1 MGISLSL
8 PDPTPISPLERDGP
22 DTSAVG
28 PPVLEARRVISVL
41 VVDDSVVVRRL
52 ITDALGDDPEIRV
65 VGTAPNGKVAL
76 AKIEQLHPDLVT
88 LDIEMPIMDGLQTMR
103 AIRQQYARLPVIMF
117 STLTAAGATATLDA
131 LSAGASDYVTK
142 PANVGSVAE
151 SIRSVREQIIP
162 RIHALCGGRRSA
174 LAPPTRPGLAPGRP
188 LAGAGNLPPPSL
200 TRPGGSPLPGV
211 VRPPNV
217 PPGGPAAAPVRATPR
232 TGAVEVVAVGCST
245 GGPDALTAVVRA
257 LPASLPVPVV
267 VVQHMPPV
275 FTKMFA
281 DRLDRTAAL
290 TVVEAT
296 GDMVVR
302 PGTVYIAPGD
312 FHLEVHRRGTEVVT
326 KLNTGPPENFCRPA
340 VDVLFRSVAR
350 TYGGATL
357 AIVLTGMGQDG
368 KRGAE
373 QLRSAGAEIVAQDE
387 ATSVVWGM
395 PGAVTQAGLAHAV
408 LPLGEIAN
416 HLISRTAGGR
426 GAKSME
432 VTR

>member
-1 MGISLSL
+1 
-8 PDPTPISPLERDGP
+8 
-22 DTSAVG
+22 
-28 PPVLEARRVISVL
+28 VLEARRVISVL

-52 ITDALGDDPEIRV
+52 ITDALSDDPEIRV

-76 AKIEQLHPDLVT
+76 TKIEQLRPDLVT

-103 AIRQQYARLPVIMF
+103 AIRAQYARLPVIMF
-117 STLTAAGATATLDA
+117 STLTAAGASATLDA

-162 RIHALCGGRRSA
+162 RIHALCGGRRAAS
-174 LAPPTRPGLAPGRP
+174 APPLRPGLAPGRP
-188 LAGAGNLPPPSL
+188 LAGAPYPPAPL
-200 TRPGGSPLPGV
+200 NRPGGATLPGA

-217 PPGGPAAAPVRATPR
+217 PPGGPSAPPVRATPR
-232 TGAVEVVAVGCST
+232 TGGIEVVAIGCST

-290 TVVEAT
+290 TVVEAA

-340 VDVLFRSVAR
+340 VDPLFRSAVDAYR
-350 TYGGATL
+350 GAVL
-357 AIVLTGMGQDG
+357 AVVLTGMGSDG
-368 KRGAE
+368 KLGAASVRE
-373 QLRSAGAEIVAQDE
+373 AGGSVVVQDQS
-387 ATSVVWGM
+387 TSVVWGM
-395 PGAVTQAGLAHAV
+395 PGAIASAGLADEV
-408 LPLGEIAN
+408 LPLDRIAETITRR
-416 HLISRTAGGR
+416 LTGPTAGPVPSRTSVLATGGVR
-426 GAKSME
+426 
-432 VTR
+432 

>member
-1 MGISLSL
+1 M
-8 PDPTPISPLERDGP
+8 
-22 DTSAVG
+22 
-28 PPVLEARRVISVL
+28 ISVL

-52 ITDALGDDPEIRV
+52 ITDALSDDPEIRV

-76 AKIEQLHPDLVT
+76 TKIEQLRPDLVT
-88 LDIEMPIMDGLQTMR
+88 LDIEMPIMDGLETLR
-103 AIRQQYARLPVIMF
+103 AIRALYARLPVIMF

-162 RIHALCGGRRSA
+162 RIHALCGGRRNA
-174 LAPPTRPGLAPGRP
+174 LAPPRPPIGIGPNIGPNTRVF
-188 LAGAGNLPPPSL
+188 GAGTAVAPALA
-200 TRPGGSPLPGV
+200 RPGGNALPTAT
-211 VRPPNV
+211 RPPV
-217 PPGGPAAAPVRATPR
+217 VAPPTSVPVRAAPR
-232 TGAVEVVAVGCST
+232 SDRVEVVTIGCST
-245 GGPDALTAVVRA
+245 GGPDALTTVVRA
-257 LPASLPVPVV
+257 LPANLPVPVV

-296 GDMVVR
+296 GDMTVR

-312 FHLEVHRRGTEVVT
+312 FHLEVHRRGTEVIT

-340 VDVLFRSVAR
+340 VDVLFRSVAK

-357 AIVLTGMGQDG
+357 AIILTGMGQDG

-373 QLRSAGAEIVAQDE
+373 QLRTAGAEIVAQDE

-395 PGAVTQAGLAHAV
+395 PGAVASAGLAHAV
-408 LPLGEIAN
+408 LPLGEIAH

>member
-1 MGISLSL
+1 
-8 PDPTPISPLERDGP
+8 
-22 DTSAVG
+22 
-28 PPVLEARRVISVL
+28 VLEARRVISVL

-103 AIRQQYARLPVIMF
+103 AIRAQYARLPVIMF
-117 STLTAAGATATLDA
+117 STLTAAGASATLEA

-162 RIHALCGGRRSA
+162 RIHALCGGRRA
-174 LAPPTRPGLAPGRP
+174 PLGAPPRPGVAPARP
-188 LAGAGNLPPPSL
+188 APAAGYTPAPLL
-200 TRPGGSPLPGV
+200 TRPGAPPAGRAGQL
-211 VRPPNV
+211 VRPPNA
-217 PPGGPAAAPVRATPR
+217 PPGGPVAAPGRAAPR
-232 TGAVEVVAVGCST
+232 TGAIDVVAIGCST

-312 FHLEVHRRGTEVVT
+312 FHMEVHRRGTDVIT

-340 VDVLFRSVAR
+340 VDVLFRSVER

-357 AIVLTGMGQDG
+357 AIILTGMGQDG
-368 KRGAE
+368 RRGCE
-373 QLRSAGAEIVAQDE
+373 QLRTAGAEIVAQDE

-408 LPLGEIAN
+408 LPLGDIAN

>member
-1 MGISLSL
+1 M
-8 PDPTPISPLERDGP
+8 
-22 DTSAVG
+22 
-28 PPVLEARRVISVL
+28 ISVL

-52 ITDALGDDPEIRV
+52 ITDALSDDPEIRV

-76 AKIEQLHPDLVT
+76 TKIEQLRPDLVT
-88 LDIEMPIMDGLQTMR
+88 LDIEMPIMDGLETLR
-103 AIRQQYARLPVIMF
+103 AIRALYARLPVIMF

-162 RIHALCGGRRSA
+162 RIHALCGGGRRSTLAPARPPIGIGPNIGPNTRVFGAGTAVAPPLARPGGNA
-174 LAPPTRPGLAPGRP
+174 LPTTTRASATAPPTSLPTRTAPR
-188 LAGAGNLPPPSL
+188 SD
-200 TRPGGSPLPGV
+200 R
-211 VRPPNV
+211 
-217 PPGGPAAAPVRATPR
+217 
-232 TGAVEVVAVGCST
+232 VEVVTIGCST
-245 GGPDALTAVVRA
+245 GGPDALTTVVRA
-257 LPASLPVPVV
+257 LPANLPVPVV

-296 GDMVVR
+296 GDMAVR

-312 FHLEVHRRGTEVVT
+312 FHLEVHRRGTEVIT

-340 VDVLFRSVAR
+340 VDVLFRSVAK

-357 AIVLTGMGQDG
+357 AIILTGMGQDG

-373 QLRSAGAEIVAQDE
+373 QLRTAGAEIVVQDE

-395 PGAVTQAGLAHAV
+395 PGAVATAGLAHAV

>member
-1 MGISLSL
+1 
-8 PDPTPISPLERDGP
+8 
-22 DTSAVG
+22 
-28 PPVLEARRVISVL
+28 VLEARRVISVL

-52 ITDALGDDPEIRV
+52 ITDALSDDPEIRV

-76 AKIEQLHPDLVT
+76 TKIEQLRPDLVT

-103 AIRQQYARLPVIMF
+103 AIRAQYARLPVIMF
-117 STLTAAGATATLDA
+117 STLTAAGASATLDA

-162 RIHALCGGRRSA
+162 RIHALCGGRRA
-174 LAPPTRPGLAPGRP
+174 APAPLRPGLAPGRP
-188 LAGAGNLPPPSL
+188 LAGAPHPPAPL
-200 TRPGGSPLPGV
+200 NRPGGATLPGA

-217 PPGGPAAAPVRATPR
+217 PPGGPSAPPVRAMPR
-232 TGAVEVVAVGCST
+232 TGGIEVVAIGCST

-290 TVVEAT
+290 TVVEAA
-296 GDMVVR
+296 GDLVVR

-395 PGAVTQAGLAHAV
+395 PGAVTHAGLAHAV

>member
-1 MGISLSL
+1 M
-8 PDPTPISPLERDGP
+8 
-22 DTSAVG
+22 
-28 PPVLEARRVISVL
+28 ISVL

-52 ITDALGDDPEIRV
+52 ITDALSDDPEIRV
-65 VGTAPNGKVAL
+65 VGTAPNGRVAL
-76 AKIEQLHPDLVT
+76 TKIEQLRPDLVT
-88 LDIEMPIMDGLQTMR
+88 LDIEMPIMDGLETLR
-103 AIRQQYARLPVIMF
+103 AIRALYARLPVIMF
-117 STLTAAGATATLDA
+117 STLTAAGASATLDA

-151 SIRSVREQIIP
+151 SIRSVREQLIP
-162 RIHALCGGRRSA
+162 RIHALCGRRA
-174 LAPPTRPGLAPGRP
+174 APPPNRQSPQGPSGTP
-188 LAGAGNLPPPSL
+188 GAGRTFGPGHTVPPSFA
-200 TRPGGSPLPGV
+200 RPGGTPLPAAG
-211 VRPPNV
+211 RA
-217 PPGGPAAAPVRATPR
+217 PAAAPGPATARPGGPSAAQIRTTPR
-232 TGAVEVVAVGCST
+232 GGIIEIVAIGCST
-245 GGPDALTAVVRA
+245 GGPDALTTVVRA

-281 DRLDRTAAL
+281 DRLDRIAAL

-296 GDMVVR
+296 GDMPVR
-302 PGTVYIAPGD
+302 AGTVYIAPGD
-312 FHLEVHRRGTEVVT
+312 FHLEVYRRGTDVFT
-326 KLNTGPPENFCRPA
+326 KLNSGPPENFCRPA

-357 AIVLTGMGQDG
+357 AIILTGMGQDG

-373 QLRSAGAEIVAQDE
+373 QLRAAGAEIVAQDE

-408 LPLGEIAN
+408 LPLREIAN

>member
-1 MGISLSL
+1 M
-8 PDPTPISPLERDGP
+8 
-22 DTSAVG
+22 
-28 PPVLEARRVISVL
+28 ISVL

-52 ITDALGDDPEIRV
+52 ITDALSDDPEIRV

-76 AKIEQLHPDLVT
+76 TKIEQLRPDLVT
-88 LDIEMPIMDGLQTMR
+88 LDIEMPIMDGLETLR
-103 AIRQQYARLPVIMF
+103 AIRGLYARLPVIMF

-162 RIHALCGGRRSA
+162 RIHALCGGRRSTLTRPPIGIGPNIGPNTRTFGTSHA
-174 LAPPTRPGLAPGRP
+174 VARPGGNPLPGSVRPPVTAPPTTAPAR
-188 LAGAGNLPPPSL
+188 
-200 TRPGGSPLPGV
+200 TSPRGD
-211 VRPPNV
+211 R
-217 PPGGPAAAPVRATPR
+217 
-232 TGAVEVVAVGCST
+232 VEVVTIGCST
-245 GGPDALTAVVRA
+245 GGPDALTTVVRA
-257 LPASLPVPVV
+257 LPANLPVPVV

-290 TVVEAT
+290 TVVEAA
-296 GDMVVR
+296 GDMPVR

-312 FHLEVHRRGTEVVT
+312 YHLEVHRRGTEVIT

-340 VDVLFRSVAR
+340 VDVLFRSVAK

-373 QLRSAGAEIVAQDE
+373 QLRGAGAEIVAQDE

-395 PGAVTQAGLAHAV
+395 PGAVATAGIAHAV
-408 LPLGEIAN
+408 LPLGEIAH